1 MCIPFLK
8 VIYLFIYQLVSGCT
22 VTPKGTGHH
31 SVFLVHL
38 LMILMIQSI
47 SKGGDF
53 PSPKSPS
60 DLLNYCTK
68 TSDTNKWACAVCGQ
82 FSHSRRYLVRNHVE
96 SKHFPASFEY
106 HCEICHKICNTKKGL
121 EVHIFE
127 RHRSH
132 NATI

>member
-1 MCIPFLK
+1 MVVQSTPQGSIIVSDECRQVTYRACCCLHKIMIPSLS
-8 VIYLFIYQLVSGCT
+8 Q
-22 VTPKGTGHH
+22 
-31 SVFLVHL
+31 
-38 LMILMIQSI
+38 
-47 SKGGDF
+47 GGDF

-60 DLLNYCTK
+60 DLLSYCTK

-106 HCEICHKICNTKKGL
+106 HCEICHKICNTKKAL

>member
-1 MCIPFLK
+1 MKANLYFVFICVCCGLHKIMIPSLSQGDD
-8 VIYLFIYQLVSGCT
+8 YPSLSQGGDYPTLSQ
-22 VTPKGTGHH
+22 
-31 SVFLVHL
+31 
-38 LMILMIQSI
+38 
-47 SKGGDF
+47 GGDF

-60 DLLNYCTK
+60 DLLSYCTK

-127 RHRSH
+127 RHRSYK
-132 NATI
+132 ATI